1 MQSGSPSAVYCN
13 CPVERTHRTCNSVD
27 QKLARALT
35 LPTPSSFSSEYLDA
49 HTIRLQIPPYP
60 SAFAYIFEYATVS
73 TQSEEWYFAGSSTT
87 PMTMFTVLDPCRDYK
102 FRVIVVVR
110 SANPTDHIVIF
121 GQKIIPVQLP
131 PFVLAADQVF
141 AEPPIFN
148 TTTDTLKVYIRWTLP
163 RGYSDSD
170 IYGYEAPALYPLQCH
185 TPEDEL
191 PQPKIEIVRAGGRL
205 AVSLPSTVL
214 EARCRLW
221 VEVRMLP
228 RCVRLEP
235 FSVQKNIE
243 IDCDKNPE
251 LDVCSK
257 EANPICMEVLEVRGK
272 QGHATI
278 TWMPAPRTPL
288 YYHLRYGPAHMKG
301 NPPFVTWQLATKR
314 DIKVDG
320 TVTTL
325 TLDVAEDQDFGVQVC
340 AILTSHRKRP
350 KFGLVRVTPFQC
362 TSCNHT
368 STLPVGRCGEC
379 GRIEGTTV
387 ADKSWKAASG
397 SGRQVSDAH
406 RNHIPHTV
414 FRMETDLFVKG
425 HNRASGSNISVAQ
438 VNTHA
443 AEAPISLERAEEIN
457 DQATSTTS
465 FSMTSFTSTTSTT
478 SPTSSKS
485 STTALLTAKAE
496 TTASPETGIEE
507 EETSSTEVATTTE
520 ATITETTSLDEDGE
534 KHENTTTT
542 DVEVVDVET
551 LLQHTEQ
558 TTTTAFRTTT
568 TKETHQTKSLHV
580 EDSSSDKENEDDL
593 TAVGQHLSTELE
605 ESVKHLEKALEEV
618 EVQKERKWNFEE
630 STSLPSGVVPLNTTL
645 AELAVHKAATE
656 IVNKIGATSSELRHH
671 EKSKKCLLSTG
682 IVCNFGCETSKTCR
696 CPLISHVLS
705 PEGGCLSRD
714 SFGHTLCLPKSDVN
728 ATWDA
733 ASMNVLVRS
742 QEASDHIRSVNNA
755 DHLFVEFGR
764 VREETMH
771 PNSSPTM
778 LRFDEPKRNRMVV
791 EIEKLIRSGSFS
803 TEPFVFHVNNSIIA
817 DAAYG
822 MRFCTFNS
830 TQVKDPYSRNWDL
843 DIVSNRI
850 GNIVQVTQLSPVH
863 FTNDL
868 RSEMVL
874 RPSRETFW
882 NAFFV
887 IGKVI
892 VLVVLKSR
900 ISKDF
905 LSQGDWHTEED
916 PDVDYEMLLRGLRA
930 CAERALKP
938 RTTNLDRISKTTKEL
953 LERRR
958 TFGLD
963 PNASHIERQRKIL
976 ETAQRRTSLAK
987 CRRDLHEYNIL
998 LAALLSKDGTRTSP
1012 RRETEIITE
1021 RFYLNI
1027 LRSSTPMSS
1036 PIIPSGEAPPRILP
1050 SEVRIAVK
1058 SMKPGTAPGHDFI
1071 SADFLRAGAHL
1082 IHVILTAHMTS

>member
-1 MQSGSPSAVYCN
+1 
-13 CPVERTHRTCNSVD
+13 
-27 QKLARALT
+27 
-35 LPTPSSFSSEYLDA
+35 
-49 HTIRLQIPPYP
+49 
-60 SAFAYIFEYATVS
+60 
-73 TQSEEWYFAGSSTT
+73 
-87 PMTMFTVLDPCRDYK
+87 
-102 FRVIVVVR
+102 
-110 SANPTDHIVIF
+110 
-121 GQKIIPVQLP
+121 
-131 PFVLAADQVF
+131 
-141 AEPPIFN
+141 
-148 TTTDTLKVYIRWTLP
+148 
-163 RGYSDSD
+163 
-170 IYGYEAPALYPLQCH
+170 
-185 TPEDEL
+185 
-191 PQPKIEIVRAGGRL
+191 
-205 AVSLPSTVL
+205 
-214 EARCRLW
+214 
-221 VEVRMLP
+221 
-228 RCVRLEP
+228 
-235 FSVQKNIE
+235 
-243 IDCDKNPE
+243 
-251 LDVCSK
+251 
-257 EANPICMEVLEVRGK
+257 MEVLEVRGK

-478 SPTSSKS
+478 SPTSS
-485 STTALLTAKAE
+485 TTALLTAKAE

-520 ATITETTSLDEDGE
+520 ATITETTSLDEDDE

-542 DVEVVDVET
+542 DVEVVD
-551 LLQHTEQ
+551 
-558 TTTTAFRTTT
+558 
-568 TKETHQTKSLHV
+568 
-580 EDSSSDKENEDDL
+580 
-593 TAVGQHLSTELE
+593 
-605 ESVKHLEKALEEV
+605 
-618 EVQKERKWNFEE
+618 
-630 STSLPSGVVPLNTTL
+630 
-645 AELAVHKAATE
+645 
-656 IVNKIGATSSELRHH
+656 IGATSSELRHH

-850 GNIVQVTQLSPVH
+850 GNIVQVCEKFLKFQTSCTYKL
-863 FTNDL
+863 
-868 RSEMVL
+868 VL
-874 RPSRETFW
+874 H
-882 NAFFV
+882 
-887 IGKVI
+887 GK
-892 VLVVLKSR
+892 
-900 ISKDF
+900 IS
-905 LSQGDWHTEED
+905 G
-916 PDVDYEMLLRGLRA
+916 P
-930 CAERALKP
+930 
-938 RTTNLDRISKTTKEL
+938 
-953 LERRR
+953 
-958 TFGLD
+958 
-963 PNASHIERQRKIL
+963 
-976 ETAQRRTSLAK
+976 
-987 CRRDLHEYNIL
+987 
-998 LAALLSKDGTRTSP
+998 
-1012 RRETEIITE
+1012 
-1021 RFYLNI
+1021 
-1027 LRSSTPMSS
+1027 
-1036 PIIPSGEAPPRILP
+1036 
-1050 SEVRIAVK
+1050 
-1058 SMKPGTAPGHDFI
+1058 
-1071 SADFLRAGAHL
+1071 
-1082 IHVILTAHMTS
+1082 